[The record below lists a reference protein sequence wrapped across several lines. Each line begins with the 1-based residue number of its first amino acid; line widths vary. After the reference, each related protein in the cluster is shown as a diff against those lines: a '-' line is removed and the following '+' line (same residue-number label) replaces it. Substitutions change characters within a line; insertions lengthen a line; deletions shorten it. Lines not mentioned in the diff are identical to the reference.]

1 MAKESKKFNKK
12 LALTVAIPALVMAV
26 IIAVIGVS
34 FAWFNDSVSAEIAT
48 IHLSVAD
55 SFVMDFVLSENSTGG
70 KYLGQTG
77 YNYET
82 GMLITDVDNVDKPF
96 IAPFNLRLD
105 TVGYKVSFNCAIVK
119 VEIFHEDKAEDPN
132 KISTDVISDIE
143 LGFTWYIT
151 ETTPKNWYTPYG
163 TVVDLNSQDLPSNDA
178 FGSLNLSAKVSNSG
192 FIATASQDTAISNFV
207 FNIVFAPEK
216 LFWQQYCAGDP
227 MSAEDLYG
235 DENVDG
241 GFRSPKWN
249 AINKYSLQTYSGYTY
264 KFSVELT
271 VDSGSLQEVSE

>member
-1 MAKESKKFNKK
+1 MAKENKKFNKK

-34 FAWFNDSVSAEIAT
+34 FAWFTDSVTAEIAT

-96 IAPFNLRLD
+96 IAPFSLRLD
-105 TVGYKVSFNCAIVK
+105 TVGYEVSFNCAIVK

-151 ETTPKNWYTPYG
+151 ETNPDNWYTPYG
-163 TVVDLNSQDLPSNDA
+163 TVDVSSSQGLPSNKV
-178 FGSLNLSAKVSNSG
+178 FGSLDLSEKVSNSG
-192 FIATASQDTAISNFV
+192 FIATASQVDTALSNFV

-216 LFWQQYCAGDP
+216 LFWQQYCSGDP
-227 MSAEDLYG
+227 MSAKDLYG
-235 DENVDG
+235 DVY
-241 GFRSPKWN
+241 RSDRWD

-271 VDSGSLQEVSE
+271 VDSGSL

>member
-12 LALTVAIPALVMAV
+12 LALTVALPALVMAV

-55 SFVMDFVLSENSTGG
+55 SFVMDFVLSENSDSG

-82 GMLITDVDNVDKPF
+82 GMLITNVDNVDKPF
-96 IAPFNLRLD
+96 IAPFSLRLD
-105 TVGYKVSFNCAIVK
+105 TVGYEVSFNCAIVK
-119 VEIFHEDKAEDPN
+119 VEIFHEDKAEEDPN

-151 ETTPKNWYTPYG
+151 ETTPEHWYTPYG
-163 TVVDLNSQDLPSNDA
+163 TVRLNPSQGLPSNNA
-178 FGSLNLSAKVSNSG
+178 FGSLDLSEKVSNSG
-192 FIATASQDTAISNFV
+192 FIATASQVDTTLCNFV

-227 MSAEDLYG
+227 KPAFHEDLYG

-241 GFRSPKWN
+241 GFRSPKWD

-271 VDSGSLQEVSE
+271 VDSGSL

>member
-1 MAKESKKFNKK
+1 MAKEGKKFNKK
-12 LALTVAIPALVMAV
+12 LALTVAAPALVMAV

-34 FAWFNDSVSAEIAT
+34 FAWFTDSVTAEIAT
-48 IHLSVAD
+48 INLSVAD
-55 SFVMDFVLSENSTGG
+55 TFVMDFVLSENSAGG

-77 YNYET
+77 YNFET
-82 GMLITDVDNVDKPF
+82 GKLITDVDNVDKPF
-96 IAPFNLRLD
+96 IAPFGLRLD
-105 TVGYKVSFNCAIVK
+105 TVGYKVSFNCAIIQ

-151 ETTPKNWYTPYG
+151 ETNPNNWYTPYG
-163 TVVDLNSQDLPSNDA
+163 TVDLNSQGLPSNNV
-178 FGSLNLSAKVSNSG
+178 FGSSDLSEKVSNSE
-192 FIATASQDTAISNFV
+192 FIATASQDDTALSNFV

-216 LFWQQYCAGDP
+216 LFWDQYCAGDP
-227 MSAEDLYG
+227 KSAKDIYG
-235 DENVDG
+235 DVY
-241 GFRSPKWN
+241 RSNRWN